1 MTQQM
6 SNYLTDPDVA
16 LLTKRGPRQI
26 DYITLVQNFTDD
38 KLFKLDFESLRE
50 NWILLPYGGEI
61 YGMYDGDPAKGFTS
75 YNADYSLNPFKPEQ
89 AINNPFMTEDG
100 KFRKSPQF
108 LVKFNREQYKQDHEV
123 WKNYWNWKKNRN
135 EARGTLEEQFGY
147 DTKHAMHLVRLLN
160 MGEEI
165 LTDGTVNVLRPDVEL
180 LLDIRAGKWSYDE
193 LVKFA
198 EEKDVLIRTQLY
210 NTSPLPKMPDLHYA
224 AKLLMEAQDMCWSG
238 QVNLRKVGE

>member
-108 LVKFNREQYKQDHEV
+108 LVKFNREHYKQDHET
-123 WKNYWNWKKNRN
+123 WKNYWTWKNNRN

-165 LTDGTVNVLRPDVEL
+165 LTNGQVNVLRPDAAH
-180 LLDIRAGKWSYDE
+180 LLDIRGGKLTYE
-193 LVKFA
+193 EVVAFA
-198 EEKDVLIRTQLY
+198 EEKDARIREELY
-210 NTSPLPKMPDLHYA
+210 KSSSLPKAPDLEYA
-224 AKLLMEAQDMCWSG
+224 AKLLMEVQDMCWDG
-238 QVNLRKVGE
+238 QINLRKVNE